1 MYAVNRFYW
10 LKAVLVTLLAFALGV
25 VAYVVV
31 GIVMTRGELRAEA
44 ASGGWQKVAVQARL
58 CDCITEFIPAQP
70 LPGSGTFED
79 PYVTYNSHVPVLVG
93 VSGMGLVTVR
103 DQFGNVL
110 WSFDKTDPGFTEFE
124 VPIDLAHGLG
134 MYALSVFLD
143 GIEALGPN
151 VESPMWI
158 DYRAL
163 PVPPKPPKPP
173 VEPDVPDTG
182 SYLYIGGYA
191 VQTYGVVLAGVA
203 MAALVF
209 GIFVIIALKRRKQ
222 EEKAA
227 KNNAAFG
234 KKMKREVT
242 GGKIAKAGLGK
253 KKAKK

>member
-1 MYAVNRFYW
+1 MHAVNRLYW

-25 VAYVVV
+25 VVYVSV
-31 GIVMTRGELRAEA
+31 GIIMARGEVNANA
-44 ASGGWQKVAVQARL
+44 AWHQITIQSAP
-58 CDCITEFIPAQP
+58 CDCITEFVPVQH
-70 LPGSGTFED
+70 LPGSGTLAD

-103 DQFGNVL
+103 DQFGDVL
-110 WSFDKTDPGFTEFE
+110 WSFDKVTPGFTEFE
-124 VPIDLAHGLG
+124 VPIDLLHGLG
-134 MYALSVFLD
+134 LYSLSVFLD

-191 VQTYGVVLAGVA
+191 VQTYGATLAGVA
-203 MAALVF
+203 VAALVF

-222 EEKAA
+222 EEKEARS
-227 KNNAAFG
+227 NAAFG